1 MQYDWTVKSK
11 PNTEEFTAFESALRR
26 VLRVSHAEMQQ
37 KLKAEKAAKKR
48 KPKKTSASFRAS
60 RDSG

>member
-1 MQYDWTVKSK
+1 VKSK

-26 VLRVSHAEMQQ
+26 VLRVSHAEMQE

-48 KPKKTSASFRAS
+48 KPKTSASSRAS
-60 RDSG
+60 RDSD